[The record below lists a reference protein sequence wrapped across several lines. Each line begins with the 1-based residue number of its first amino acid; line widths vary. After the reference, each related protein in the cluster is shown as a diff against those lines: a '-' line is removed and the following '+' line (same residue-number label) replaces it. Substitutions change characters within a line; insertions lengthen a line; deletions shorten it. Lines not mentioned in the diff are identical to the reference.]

1 MLASVALV
9 GCTNTDEPEV
19 NNGNETQKGDAY
31 VTVKLAMSGNVGSR
45 ASQENQFV
53 VGDPK
58 EVAVN
63 KAIFYFFD
71 ANGQGCADKFEMDN
85 TNRLIENLTWD
96 DSESTGVDQESGA
109 IVVIKNPIAT
119 PASMLVLLNCD
130 DPTASTM
137 RPSLAQLQAATL
149 TTGNLVVS
157 DVNYHI
163 MSNAVYVNEGTVMV
177 GTPITSDNITI
188 SANDKEL
195 GANDEGDK
203 NVNGKDCVPVVVSV
217 ERLWAKVGMTPT
229 NGFTDDLTAA
239 TGTSTGDYT
248 AAEGKTY
255 DIRAYVEG
263 WWLASKANKTYL
275 IKNLSEKY
283 EAAPFISTST
293 WWNDAS
299 KKRSYWANMPSG
311 VGYTN
316 LTTWNGAKATNATE
330 YCLENTSNSIDGS
343 MNQNGPGTATQ
354 YAAKAVL
361 KLKNSEGNY
370 VATTFVRYLNKIYS
384 ESDFFNLLAE
394 NYNNYVIAVTTTTGE
409 EEAATSTTAYY
420 FLNGTPVAAGG
431 TNLGKTAFT
440 WEYNETQ
447 ATTGSVRKDY
457 EGEINVVAPTAVEGE
472 TTTYALAKI
481 TTTST
486 GAKEYTTCVAED
498 ITALQASIDARIGK
512 VLLWL
517 DGQTYYYTDILHN
530 GDEEEVQSPLYGVVR
545 NHLYTLNVTGLTGM
559 GTPVP
564 NGNLPI
570 NPERPEG
577 DVYSHI
583 SAEVQIL
590 SYKVVPTQD
599 VVLQ

>member
-1 MLASVALV
+1 MKIKSLLIGMLASVALV

-45 ASQENQFV
+45 AFQDGQFV
-53 VGDPK
+53 DGEDN

-71 ANGQGCADKFEMDN
+71 ANGQGCADKFVMTN
-85 TNRLIENLTWD
+85 TENLWG
-96 DSESTGVDQESGA
+96 DSESTGVDKETGA

-130 DPTASTM
+130 DPTTSTM
-137 RPSLAQLQAATL
+137 RPSLAQLQAVTK
-149 TTGNLVVS
+149 TTGDLSVTPGGAS
-157 DVNYHI
+157 VNYHI
-163 MSNAVYVNEGTVMV
+163 MSNAVYVEGGSVMV
-177 GTPITSDNITI
+177 GTPITKNNIAT
-188 SANDKEL
+188 SNT
-195 GANDEGDK
+195 DK
-203 NVNGKDCVPVVVSV
+203 NPGDVDDDNCTPVVVSV

-229 NGFTDDLTAA
+229 EGFTEPLTA
-239 TGTSTGDYT
+239 TDYT

-255 DIRAYVEG
+255 DIQATVTG

-275 IKNLSEKY
+275 IKNLSNKY
-283 EAAPFISTST
+283 EVAPFISTST
-293 WWNDAS
+293 WWNDVNN
-299 KKRSYWANMPSG
+299 KRSYWANMPSD
-311 VGYTN
+311 VEYTN
-316 LTTWNGAKATNATE
+316 LTTWAGAKATNATE
-330 YCLENTSNSIDGS
+330 YCLENTSNSIDGNI
-343 MNQNGPGTATQ
+343 NQNGPGTTTQ

-361 KLKNSEGNY
+361 KLKVGNEY
-370 VATTFVRYLNKIYS
+370 VPTTFVRYLNKIYS
-384 ESDFFNLLAE
+384 EPDFFNLLAE
-394 NYNNYVIAVTTTTGE
+394 NYNNYVIAVTTTTTGE
-409 EEAATSTTAYY
+409 GEAATTTTAYY

-517 DGQTYYYTDILHN
+517 HGQTYYYTDILHN
-530 GDEEEVQSPLYGVVR
+530 GDEEEVESPLYGVVR
-545 NHLYTLNVTGLTGM
+545 NHLYTLKVTGLTGM

-564 NGNLPI
+564 NPELPI
-570 NPERPEG
+570 NPERPE
-577 DVYSHI
+577 DDNYSHI
-583 SAEVQIL
+583 SAEVQIF
-590 SYKVVPTQD
+590 SYKKVPTQN
-599 VVLQ
+599 VELH

>member
-1 MLASVALV
+1 MLACSAMV

-53 VGDPK
+53 AGDPK

-85 TNRLIENLTWD
+85 TNRLIENLTWA

-195 GANDEGDK
+195 GANDEEDK

-217 ERLWAKVGMTPT
+217 ERLWAKVGMTPAA
-229 NGFTDDLTAA
+229 GFTEPLTA
-239 TGTSTGDYT
+239 TDYT

-255 DIRAYVEG
+255 DIQATVTG

-275 IKNLSEKY
+275 IKNLSNKY

-316 LTTWNGAKATNATE
+316 LTTWDGAKATNATE

-517 DGQTYYYTDILHN
+517 HGQTYYYTDILHN

-590 SYKVVPTQD
+590 SYKVVSPQD
-599 VVLQ
+599 VELH